1 MGSVAGGKEMSGLAL
16 LQLLR
21 SRKLFVLIP
30 ALAVCLAVTIY
41 TFHQPVLYRAQALI
55 GVETNTVDY
64 IQRRESVTRVQDQL
78 LTIREV
84 LLNRAV
90 LEPVMQEFR
99 LYPSVGGKVS
109 DADLERMRATI
120 KITVEG
126 DDSFHV
132 GFENRDRTVA
142 MNVANQVS
150 ERLMRELADMRHRQ
164 VSDAGSF
171 LDAELTAL
179 ETKLSNQ
186 EEQVKR
192 YKAKVVNE
200 LPDRLDTNLR
210 MYAAT
215 QAQHQSLTGARATD
229 QARLAAVGA
238 EMAELQK
245 QGVLEAVP
253 VREKTPSEVKLD
265 EMRIHLK
272 QLRAVYTDQY

>member
-64 IQRRESVTRVQDQL
+64 IQRREAVTRVQDQL

-109 DADLERMRATI
+109 DTDLERMRATI

-142 MNVANQVS
+142 MNVA
-150 ERLMRELADMRHRQ
+150 EFP
-164 VSDAGSF
+164 GC
-171 LDAELTAL
+171 
-179 ETKLSNQ
+179 
-186 EEQVKR
+186 
-192 YKAKVVNE
+192 
-200 LPDRLDTNLR
+200 
-210 MYAAT
+210 
-215 QAQHQSLTGARATD
+215 
-229 QARLAAVGA
+229 
-238 EMAELQK
+238 
-245 QGVLEAVP
+245 
-253 VREKTPSEVKLD
+253 
-265 EMRIHLK
+265 
-272 QLRAVYTDQY
+272 